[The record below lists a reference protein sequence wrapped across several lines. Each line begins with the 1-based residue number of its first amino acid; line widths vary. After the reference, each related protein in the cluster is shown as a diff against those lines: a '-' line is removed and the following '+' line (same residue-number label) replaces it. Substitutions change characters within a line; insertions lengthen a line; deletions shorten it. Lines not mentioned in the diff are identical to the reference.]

1 MKKRVYGVLG
11 VAALMA
17 NWNADFSGY
26 PKRTAGNEIFGS
38 DKAFKYPMKDVGRT
52 GISGFVYKIH
62 ETGWKEAGAASE
74 NIKRTI

>member
-26 PKRTAGNEIFGS
+26 PGNGQQEMRF
-38 DKAFKYPMKDVGRT
+38 
-52 GISGFVYKIH
+52 SG
-62 ETGWKEAGAASE
+62 A
-74 NIKRTI
+74 IKRLSIR

>member
-38 DKAFKYPMKDVGRT
+38 DKVSDEKDMGRT

>member
-26 PKRTAGNEIFGS
+26 PKRTAGNEI
-38 DKAFKYPMKDVGRT
+38 
-52 GISGFVYKIH
+52 SG
-62 ETGWKEAGAASE
+62 A
-74 NIKRTI
+74 IKRLSIR